1 MVLGLH
7 VLYQLG
13 LFRGSQPEGER
24 TALLNQVGLLSS
36 MSSAANTAW
45 VFAWHYEM
53 IPLSVLL
60 IAVILVCLILI
71 TNSLRAVNRTVGE
84 RWLVGVPFSVL
95 FTQCLLLSA

>member
-1 MVLGLH
+1 MLVLH

-45 VFAWHYEM
+45 VFAWHHGM

-60 IAVILVCLILI
+60 IAVILVYLILI
-71 TNSLRAVNRTVGE
+71 TNSPRAVNLTVRE
-84 RWLVGVPFSVL
+84 RGFSECRSVS
-95 FTQCLLLSA
+95 TSGGRRWRP

>member
-1 MVLGLH
+1 MLVLH

-45 VFAWHYEM
+45 VFAWHHGM

-71 TNSLRAVNRTVGE
+71 TNSPRAVNLTVRE
-84 RWLVGVPFSVL
+84 RGFSECRSVS
-95 FTQCLLLSA
+95 TSGGRRWRP